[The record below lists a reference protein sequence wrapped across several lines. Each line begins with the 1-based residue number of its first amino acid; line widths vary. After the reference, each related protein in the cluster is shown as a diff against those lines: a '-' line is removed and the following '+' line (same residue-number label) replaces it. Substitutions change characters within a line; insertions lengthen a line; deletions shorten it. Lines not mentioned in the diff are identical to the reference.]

1 VISDRKMATRK
12 TVVIGQPLAGKATCV
27 AALARVLGG
36 KLQERN
42 LANPEHPFGVE
53 KSFGFRVVTAG
64 VGREFWTISGTPW
77 LSSSWRELLLESQSV
92 ILVLDA
98 QADREA
104 RNVEAIEHLAGKE
117 LSRGRGRVVVTKTD
131 FVGVAEAHRQ
141 LDRLL
146 RGLPQAAWPTFVH
159 TQKTSDAVRAR
170 DLVPGFV

>member
-1 VISDRKMATRK
+1 MK

-27 AALARVLGG
+27 AALSRVLGG
-36 KLQERN
+36 KLQQRK
-42 LANPEHPFGVE
+42 LANPEHPFGFD
-53 KSFGFRVVTAG
+53 KAFGCTIVT
-64 VGREFWTISGTPW
+64 GRFQGEFWTISGTPW
-77 LSSSWRELLLESQSV
+77 LSSSWSELLLEAQSV

-104 RNVEAIEHLAGKE
+104 RNVKAIEHLAGKE
-117 LSRGRGRVVVTKTD
+117 LSPGRGRVVVTKTD

-146 RGLPQAAWPTFVH
+146 RGTPQAAWPTFVH
-159 TQKTSDAVRAR
+159 TQKTSDVERAR